1 MNETNEINFIFQ
13 DRLSDEEL
21 DQLIDDNKTILEELE
36 SLLDRVNHEN
46 TKLYLEN
53 EIETTKSFISD
64 LEKEERARESYSF
77 LEAMR

>member
-1 MNETNEINFIFQ
+1 MNENTELNFIFQ